1 VPLLVPAGSCLFR
14 RSLRKG
20 RNVSTAVPI
29 TKSSSQS
36 PQSSSRNNK
45 PVVANRILRKLPR
58 KEYNIVFP
66 RLEWV
71 DLPVPTVLNQEG
83 KPIEHGYFI
92 NAGLA
97 SILTV
102 MAGGK
107 SVEVGLTGEEGFV
120 GLPLVAGFKSS
131 STRVIIQIDG
141 SGFKITAKDLVRAL
155 RECPVLERSLQQ
167 CSQAMALQSTQ
178 VAACNRLHDVN
189 QRLARWLLMSQDR
202 VGGDVVGLTQEFLAH
217 MLGTRRASVTV
228 AAGVLQKAGLIAYTR
243 GEVTIRDRAGLE
255 SATCECYD
263 SINRQSELWQNESV

>member
-1 VPLLVPAGSCLFR
+1 M
-14 RSLRKG
+14 
-20 RNVSTAVPI
+20 STSVPI
-29 TKSSSQS
+29 TKSTSQS
-36 PQSSSRNNK
+36 PPSSSSNNK
-45 PVVANRILRKLPR
+45 HVVNNKILRKLPR
-58 KEYNIVFP
+58 KEYNAVFP
-66 RLEWV
+66 RLVWV
-71 DLPVPTVLNQEG
+71 DLPIHTVLNHEA
-83 KPIEHGYFI
+83 KSIEYGYFI
-92 NAGLA
+92 NEGLA

-141 SGFKITAKDLVRAL
+141 SAFRISAKDLVRLL

-167 CSQAMALQSTQ
+167 CSQSMALQSTQ

-243 GEVTIRDRAGLE
+243 GEVAIRDRAGLE

-263 SINRQSELWQNESV
+263 SINRQSKLWQNESA

>member
-1 VPLLVPAGSCLFR
+1 M
-14 RSLRKG
+14 
-20 RNVSTAVPI
+20 STAVPI
-29 TKSSSQS
+29 TKSTSQS
-36 PQSSSRNNK
+36 PPSSSSNNNK
-45 PVVANRILRKLPR
+45 HVVNNKILRKLPR
-58 KEYNIVFP
+58 KEYNAVFP
-66 RLEWV
+66 RLVWV
-71 DLPVPTVLNQEG
+71 DLPINTVLNQEA
-83 KPIEHGYFI
+83 KSIENGYFI

-102 MAGGK
+102 MVGGK
-107 SVEVGLTGEEGFV
+107 SVEVGLTGVEGFV

-141 SGFKITAKDLVRAL
+141 SAFKIASKDLVRLL

-167 CSQAMALQSTQ
+167 CSQSMALQSTQ

-263 SINRQSELWQNESV
+263 SINRQSKLWQNESA

>member
-1 VPLLVPAGSCLFR
+1 VSTQVPLNKA
-14 RSLRKG
+14 
-20 RNVSTAVPI
+20 STAL
-29 TKSSSQS
+29 SEASDGN
-36 PQSSSRNNK
+36 NNK
-45 PVVANRILRKLPR
+45 HAVANKILRGLPR
-58 KEYNIVFP
+58 KEYKIVFP

-71 DLPVPTVLNQEG
+71 DLPVHTVLNQEA
-83 KPIEHGYFI
+83 KSIENGYFI

-102 MAGGK
+102 MVGGK
-107 SVEVGLTGEEGFV
+107 SVEVGLTGVEGFV

-131 STRVIIQIDG
+131 STRVIIQIGG
-141 SGFKITAKDLVRAL
+141 SAFKIAAKDLVRLL

-167 CSQAMALQSTQ
+167 CSQSMALQSTQ

-228 AAGVLQKAGLIAYTR
+228 AAGVLQKAGLIGYTR

-263 SINRQSELWQNESV
+263 SINRQSKLWQNESA

>member
-1 VPLLVPAGSCLFR
+1 
-14 RSLRKG
+14 
-20 RNVSTAVPI
+20 VSTAVPI
-29 TKSSSQS
+29 TKPTSQS
-36 PQSSSRNNK
+36 PPSSSRNHNK
-45 PVVANRILRKLPR
+45 PVVANKILRKLPR
-58 KEYNIVFP
+58 KEYNAVFP

-71 DLPVPTVLNQEG
+71 DLPVHTVLNQEA

-92 NAGLA
+92 NGGLA

-107 SVEVGLTGEEGFV
+107 SVEVGLTGVEGFV

-131 STRVIIQIDG
+131 STRVIIQIGG
-141 SGFKITAKDLVRAL
+141 SGFKISAKDLGRLL

-167 CSQAMALQSTQ
+167 CSQSMALQSTQ

-202 VGGDVVGLTQEFLAH
+202 VGGDIVGLTQEFLAH

-228 AAGVLQKAGLIAYTR
+228 AAGVLQKSGLISYTR
-243 GEVTIRDRAGLE
+243 GEVTVRDRAGLE
-255 SATCECYD
+255 SATCECYA
-263 SINRQSELWQNESV
+263 SINRQSKLWQNESA

>member
-1 VPLLVPAGSCLFR
+1 
-14 RSLRKG
+14 
-20 RNVSTAVPI
+20 VSTAVPI

-66 RLEWV
+66 RLEWI

>member
-1 VPLLVPAGSCLFR
+1 M
-14 RSLRKG
+14 
-20 RNVSTAVPI
+20 STAVPT
-29 TKSSSQS
+29 TKILSQF
-36 PQSSSRNNK
+36 PQSSSRNHK
-45 PVVANRILRKLPR
+45 PVVANKILRGLPR
-58 KEYNIVFP
+58 KEYNAVFP
-66 RLEWV
+66 RLLWV
-71 DLPVPTVLNQEG
+71 DLPVHTVLNQEA
-83 KPIEHGYFI
+83 KSIEYGYFI
-92 NAGLA
+92 NGGLA

-102 MAGGK
+102 MNGGK
-107 SVEVGLTGEEGFV
+107 SVEVGLTGAEGFV

-141 SGFKITAKDLVRAL
+141 SGFKISAKDLVRTL

-167 CSQAMALQSTQ
+167 CSQSMALQSTQ

-228 AAGVLQKAGLIAYTR
+228 AAGVLQKAGLIGYTR

-255 SATCECYD
+255 SATCECYA
-263 SINRQSELWQNESV
+263 SLNRQSKLWQNESA